1 MIRPAEEIQVH
12 LCRDVVD
19 FRKQMRGL
27 SVLVEEELE
36 LDVFS
41 SHLFA
46 FCNRRRDH
54 VKLLLWERNGFVMWQ
69 KKLEK
74 DRFPWPRQMET
85 EVVEL
90 SGRELNWLLDG
101 RDVFAALRSHS
112 ELCYETVL

>member
-1 MIRPAEEIQVH
+1 MIRPTDEIRVH

-19 FRKQMRGL
+19 FRKQIRAL
-27 SVLVEEELE
+27 SVLVQEQLE
-36 LDVFS
+36 LDPFS
-41 SHLFA
+41 AHLFA

-69 KKLEK
+69 KKLERN
-74 DRFPWPRQMET
+74 RFPWPRDVDV

-101 RDVFAALRSHS
+101 LDIFAMKPHETLSY
-112 ELCYETVL
+112 ELVL

>member
-1 MIRPAEEIQVH
+1 MIRPPDEVRVH

-27 SVLVEEELE
+27 CVLVQEELE

-54 VKLLLWERNGFVMWQ
+54 VRLL
-69 KKLEK
+69 
-74 DRFPWPRQMET
+74 
-85 EVVEL
+85 
-90 SGRELNWLLDG
+90 
-101 RDVFAALRSHS
+101 
-112 ELCYETVL
+112 